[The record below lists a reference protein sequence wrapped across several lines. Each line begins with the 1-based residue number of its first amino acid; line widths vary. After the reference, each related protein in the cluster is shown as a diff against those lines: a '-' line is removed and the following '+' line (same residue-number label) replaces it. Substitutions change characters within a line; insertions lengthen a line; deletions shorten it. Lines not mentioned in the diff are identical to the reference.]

1 MVMLKCL
8 ESRQRKANGLIIP
21 SYKDLFTN
29 ILNFISSDRRSRML
43 GTTVFNY
50 RKAISRNYLYT
61 EAQDLDHG
69 SETEVNADRYNSPKR
84 EDELAINAAKY
95 LVFYELND
103 IGEAYGDINHNTK
116 KVLNVD

>member
-1 MVMLKCL
+1 
-8 ESRQRKANGLIIP
+8 
-21 SYKDLFTN
+21 
-29 ILNFISSDRRSRML
+29 ML

-84 EDELAINAAKY
+84 EDELAINAAEY